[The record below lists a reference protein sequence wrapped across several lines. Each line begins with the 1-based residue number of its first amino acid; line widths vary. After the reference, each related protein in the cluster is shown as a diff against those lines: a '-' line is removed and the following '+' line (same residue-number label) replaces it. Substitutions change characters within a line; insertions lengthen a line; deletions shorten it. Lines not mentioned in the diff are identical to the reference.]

1 MPKPG
6 FSPSH
11 RLGRHPGVQQRLD
24 RTRKRVLARR
34 AEARQREKCITEA
47 VKKYIASWV
56 AITDCETKRD
66 RDIEICQQ
74 QIQELKAL
82 ADTEIGKHRAQQAAA
97 AAALRE
103 QGQSDEDVA
112 ELLEITTQQAR
123 RLIAAA
129 RPSSATADKADTITG
144 RKEPDS
150 RIVNDT
156 IVRKRMSGE
165 TSEGSPAASRE
176 PDGSA

>member
-1 MPKPG
+1 MPKQG
-6 FSPSH
+6 SSPSQ
-11 RLGRHPGVQQRLD
+11 RLGRHPEAQQRLD

-34 AEARQREKCITEA
+34 AEARRREKSVTEA

-66 RDIEICQQ
+66 REIEICQQ

-129 RPSSATADKADTITG
+129 RATSATSGSFDTITEPNEPHSQIATDTTTSIRTASETIEG
-144 RKEPDS
+144 RGAAP
-150 RIVNDT
+150 RGRDT
-156 IVRKRMSGE
+156 SK
-165 TSEGSPAASRE
+165 
-176 PDGSA
+176 

>member
-6 FSPSH
+6 SP
-11 RLGRHPGVQQRLD
+11 RLNRHPEAQQRLD

-34 AEARQREKCITEA
+34 AEARRREKSVTEA

-66 RDIEICQQ
+66 QEIENCQQ
-74 QIQELKAL
+74 KIQELKAL

-129 RPSSATADKADTITG
+129 RTTPATPGPFDTITG
-144 RKEPDS
+144 RKDPY
-150 RIVNDT
+150 RQIVSGT
-156 IVRKRMSGE
+156 KASKRAGNE
-165 TSEGSPAASRE
+165 AI
-176 PDGSA
+176 